1 MIKNLF
7 KQIISY
13 FKRSEKI
20 ELKEK
25 EDLESIGGITFKLNS
40 DSTIDISCYIPETKN
55 LSVEQ
60 MTTLS
65 ENYAELMLY
74 INEGFLTPKIIEF
87 IKGSIKETDFEQI
100 IF

>member
-40 DSTIDISCYIPETKN
+40 DSTIN
-55 LSVEQ
+55 
-60 MTTLS
+60 TTS
-65 ENYAELMLY
+65 
-74 INEGFLTPKIIEF
+74 
-87 IKGSIKETDFEQI
+87 
-100 IF
+100 